1 MLEVVKVSIKV
12 GLILS
17 GNLHLLRQKA
27 IKIFNVDASLYSML
41 AVRVIGMI
49 LAAVNKVIGLSLQ
62 HNETPRKLGPYPS
75 KLL

>member
-27 IKIFNVDASLYSML
+27 IRIFNVDASLYSTL
-41 AVRVIGMI
+41 VARVIGVI
-49 LAAVNKVIGLSLQ
+49 LATVNKFLGLSLQ
-62 HNETPRKLGPYPS
+62 HNEIPKKLGPYPS